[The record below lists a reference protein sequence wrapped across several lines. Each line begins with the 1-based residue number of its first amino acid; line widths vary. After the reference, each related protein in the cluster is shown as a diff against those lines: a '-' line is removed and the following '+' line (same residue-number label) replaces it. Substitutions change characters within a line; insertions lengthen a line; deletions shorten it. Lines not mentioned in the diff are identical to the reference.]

1 MEVNSFASPPA
12 YANQVARLSSAGGVG
27 TFVTGPDGV
36 NNPTD
41 GQASFSPSTPTDAF
55 TIYYDD
61 VEGTQNV
68 RAFFDFSSPVPVTI
82 SAPTA
87 VDDISNNN
95 PADAIVTVS
104 VLANDVEN
112 EFPIDPTTVILTG
125 TGAPAGSILA
135 ADGKTLSV
143 PNEGVW
149 AVNPITGD
157 VTFTPEAGFASD
169 PTVAPYIVSD
179 TNGAPSAAAD
189 ISISYDYLPTAVDDT
204 VTGLPTNTPAVA
216 DVLDNDSDPDGT
228 LDPATV
234 QIAGTAAAGD
244 DLIVPGEGTWSVD
257 TTTGEITFT
266 PEAGFTADPTPITY
280 TVADNDGNVSNP
292 ASVALD
298 FDAQSPT
305 AVDDTVTGL
314 PTNTPAVADVLDND
328 SDPDGTLDPATVQIA
343 GTAAAGDD
351 LIVPGEGTW
360 SVDTTTGEIT
370 FTPEAGF
377 TADPT
382 PITYTVADND
392 GNVSNP
398 ASVALDF
405 DAQSPTAVDDTVTG
419 LPTNTPAV
427 ADVLG
432 NDSDPDG
439 TLDPATVQIAG
450 TAAAGDDL
458 IVPGEGTWSVDTTT
472 GEITFTPEAGF
483 TADPTPITYT
493 VADNDGNVSNPASVA
508 LDFDA
513 QSPTA
518 VDDTVTG
525 LPTNTPAVADVLD
538 NDSDPD
544 GTLDPATVQ
553 IAGTAAAGDDLIVPG
568 EGTWSVDTTTGEI
581 TFTPEAGFT
590 ADPTPITYTVADNDG
605 NVSNPASV
613 ALDFDAQSPTAVDDT
628 VTGLPTN
635 TPAVA
640 DVLGNDSDP
649 DGTLDPA
656 TVQIA
661 GTAAAGD
668 DLIVPGEGTWSVD
681 TTTGEITFT
690 PEAGFTADPT
700 PITYTVADNDGNV
713 SNPASVALDF
723 DAQSPTAVDDTVTGL
738 PTNTPAVADVLD
750 NDSDPDGTL
759 DPATVQIA
767 GTAAAGDDLIVPG
780 EGTWSVDTT
789 TGEITFT
796 PEAGFTA
803 DPTPITY
810 TVADNDGNVS
820 NPASVALDFDAQ
832 SPTAVDDTVTGL
844 PTNTPAVA
852 DVLDNDS
859 DPDGTLDP
867 ATVQIAGT
875 AAAGDDLIVPGE
887 GTWSVDTTTGE
898 ITFTPEAGFTA
909 DPTPITYTVADN
921 DGNVSNPASVA
932 LDFDAQSPTA
942 VDDTVTGLPTNTPAV
957 ADVLGNDSD
966 PDGTLD
972 PATVQIAGTA
982 AAGDDLIVPGEG
994 TWSVDTTTGEITF
1007 TPEAG
1012 FTADPTP
1019 ITYTVADNDGNVSNP
1034 ASVALDFDAQSPT
1047 AVDDT
1052 VTGLPTNTPAVA
1064 DVLDNDSD
1072 PDGTLDPATVQIA
1085 GTAAA
1090 GDDLIVPGEGTWSV
1104 DTTTGEIT
1112 FTPEAGFTA
1121 DPTPITYT
1129 VADNDGN
1136 VSNPASVALD
1146 FDAQSP
1152 TAVDDTVT
1160 GLPTNTPA
1168 VADVLGNDSDPDGTL
1183 DPATVQ
1189 IAGTAAAGDD
1199 LIVPGEGTWSV
1210 DTTTGEITFTPEA
1223 GFTADPTPITYTV
1236 ADNDGNVSNPAS
1248 VALDFDAQ
1256 SPTAVDDTVTG
1267 LPTNTPAV
1275 ADVLGNDSDPDG
1287 TLDPATV
1294 QIAGTAA
1301 AGDDLIVPGEGT
1313 WSVDTTTGE
1322 ITFTPEAGFTADPTP
1337 ITYTVADND
1346 GNVSNPASVALDF
1359 DAQSPTAVDDTVTG
1373 LPTNTPAVAD
1383 VLDNDSDPD
1392 GTLDPAT
1399 VQIAGT
1405 AAAGDDLIVP
1415 GEGTWSVDTT
1425 TGEITFTPEAGFT
1438 ADPTPITYT
1447 VADNDGNVSNPA
1459 SVALDFD
1466 AQSPTAVDDTVTGL
1480 PTNTPAVA
1488 DVLGNDSD
1496 PDGTLDPATVQ
1507 IAGTA
1512 AAGDDLIVP
1521 GEGTWSVDTTT
1532 GEITFTP
1539 EAGFT
1544 ADPTPITYTVAD
1556 NDGNVSNPASV
1567 ALDFDAQSP
1576 TAVDDTVTGLPTNT
1590 PAVADVLDNDSD
1602 PDGTLD
1608 PATVQIAGT
1617 AAAGDDLI
1625 VPGEGTWS
1633 VDTTTGEITF
1643 TPEAGF
1649 TADPTPIT
1657 YTVAD
1662 NDGNVSNPA
1671 SVALDFDAQSPTAVD
1686 DTVTGLPT
1694 NTPAVADVLG
1704 NDSDPDGTLDPA
1716 TVQIAGTAAA
1726 GDDLI
1731 VPGEG
1736 TWSVDTTT
1744 GEITFTPEAGFTADP
1759 TPITYTVADN
1769 DGNVSNPASV
1779 ALDFD
1784 AQSPTA
1790 VDDTVTGLPTNTPAV
1805 ADVLGNDSDPDGTL
1819 DPATV
1824 QIAGTAAA
1832 GDDLIVPG
1840 EGTWSVD
1847 TTTGEITFTPEA
1859 GFTADPTPITYTV
1872 ADNDGNV
1879 SNPASVALDF
1889 DAQSP
1894 TAVDDTV
1901 TGLPTNTPAVADV
1914 LDNDSDP
1921 DGTLDPATVQIA
1933 GTAAAGDDLIVPGE
1947 GTWSVDTTT
1956 GEITFTPEAGFTAD
1970 PTPITYTVAD
1980 NDGNVSNPASVAL
1993 DFDAQSPTAVDDTV
2007 TGLPTNTPAV
2017 ADVLGNDSDP
2027 DGTLDPAT
2035 VQIAGTA
2042 AAGDDLIVPGE
2053 GTWSVDTTTGE
2064 ITFTPEAGFTA
2075 DPTPITYTVADN
2087 DGNVSNPASVALDF
2101 DAQSPTAVDDTVTG
2115 LPTNTPAVADVLD
2128 NDSDPDG
2135 TLDPATVQIAG
2146 TAAAGDDLI
2155 VPGEGTWS
2163 VDTTTGE
2170 ITFTPEAG
2178 FTADP
2183 TPITYTV
2190 ADNDGNVSNPASVA
2204 LDFDAQSPTAVDDTV
2219 TGLPTNTPAVADV
2232 LGNDSDPDGTLDPAT
2247 VQIAGT
2253 AAAGDDLIVPGEGTW
2268 SVDTTTGE
2276 ITFTPEAGFT
2286 ADPTPITYTVAD
2298 NDGNV
2303 SNPASVALDFDA
2315 QSPTAVDDTV
2325 TGLPTNTPAVADV
2338 LDNDSD
2344 PDGTLDPATVQIA
2357 GTAAAGDDLIVPGEG
2372 TWSVDTTTGEITFTP
2387 EAGFTADPTP
2397 ITYTVADNDGNVSNP
2412 ASVALDF
2419 DAQSPTAVD
2428 DTVTGLPTNTPAVAD
2443 VLDNDS
2449 DPDGTL
2455 DPATVQIAGTAAAGD
2470 DLIVPGEG
2478 TWSVDTTTG
2487 EITFTPEAGFT
2498 ADPTPI
2504 TYTVADNDGNVSNP
2518 ASVALDFDAQSPTA
2532 VDDTVT
2538 GLPTNTPAVADVL
2551 GNDSDPD
2558 GTLDPATVQ
2567 IAGTAAAGDDLIV
2580 PGEGTWSVDTTTGEI
2595 TFTPEA
2601 GFTADPTPITYTVAD
2616 NDGNVSNPASVS
2628 GDYEQLPSITLSKTA
2643 TLDDGGDGVASV
2655 GDLITYTFTVTN
2667 TGNVTLTGVTVR
2679 DPLVTIIGG
2688 PIDLAPGASDANT
2701 FRASYALTQDDID
2714 NGSVTNTARVTA
2726 EDPDGVAVSSLSDD
2740 PSDLS
2745 DRDSDGDG
2753 NPDDPTVTPL
2763 PDAPGIALVKQATV
2777 ADTNGSGVTDA
2788 GDVITYTFDV
2798 TNTGNVTLSSID
2810 VDDPLLGGVIGTIA
2824 GPLAPG
2830 ATDSSL
2836 TATYTIVQSDVDAG
2850 SVNNTAIASGDTP
2863 TAAAAVSDVS
2873 GSLNS
2878 NNDPTILRILSLPE
2892 LSTSLSVDITQVTN
2906 PNVGDNLTYTL
2917 VVTNTGNVVL
2927 SPVNLSDEL
2936 GVGADVVPALAPGE
2950 SVTLT
2955 FTYALTYEDILSG
2968 SVTNVAQALGQ
2979 SSAGAN
2985 ASSTSNEV
2993 ATMIGL
2999 DLVGQIKDELEQI
3012 LEDDLRETTTKQS
3025 MLFEDIAGGARDRL
3039 AALLPDRCVA
3049 ALNDEVRR
3057 QPILFDTA
3065 SAVIRDESAALLD
3078 RLARIMGSCERARIE
3093 IGGHTDFRGSNDY
3106 NLDLS
3111 QRRVNAVLEALRQRN
3126 VNVDRLVA
3134 VGYGESLPVAD
3145 NSTPEGMAMNRRV
3158 EFRVIQRSSQEIAE
3172 NMPCGVITPFDV
3184 AGSAEAGAAGLKTNG
3199 TFGGETFDCYT
3210 GERRIIRGD
3219 FSLSDTDDLG
3229 TQAALSATWQFER
3242 LVSAEHLR
3250 GYFFGLYGSRT
3261 NVLSG
3266 RADGDITGFG
3276 GFGGLYGAKA
3286 LNQSRV
3292 ILDYY
3297 AAGSIGRHNYDLTFA
3312 DTAPTDIDADGRY
3325 DYWALFG
3332 GVSVSGEQKYE
3343 SFTLVPR
3350 LGAHLRYA
3358 SAFDANVTASIPGYS
3373 ESSELSLEDQSGIR
3387 FLGEF
3392 DFAFGNLESS
3402 SEDQRYTQT
3411 TIFTPGLYCD
3421 AAFGD
3426 DQEAVCGIRTGL
3438 ELLRTDALRGISWGF
3453 DANLEVDS
3461 IGRRGSMGAFYE
3473 RRLGAVG
3480 SLNFGIDLIDTM
3492 RPSVTGNL
3500 EVKF

>member
-1 MEVNSFASPPA
+1 MNAGSGVGCAAGQTVAMQFRTNGFFIRQIGFLDMDDFDGSASRDAFSASVPGTWSNLNGMEVNSFASPPA

-216 DVLDNDSDPDGT
+216 DVLD
-228 LDPATV
+228 
-234 QIAGTAAAGD
+234 
-244 DLIVPGEGTWSVD
+244 
-257 TTTGEITFT
+257 
-266 PEAGFTADPTPITY
+266 
-280 TVADNDGNVSNP
+280 
-292 ASVALD
+292 
-298 FDAQSPT
+298 
-305 AVDDTVTGL
+305 
-314 PTNTPAVADVLDND
+314 
-328 SDPDGTLDPATVQIA
+328 
-343 GTAAAGDD
+343 
-351 LIVPGEGTW
+351 
-360 SVDTTTGEIT
+360 
-370 FTPEAGF
+370 
-377 TADPT
+377 
-382 PITYTVADND
+382 
-392 GNVSNP
+392 
-398 ASVALDF
+398 
-405 DAQSPTAVDDTVTG
+405 
-419 LPTNTPAV
+419 
-427 ADVLG
+427 
-432 NDSDPDG
+432 
-439 TLDPATVQIAG
+439 
-450 TAAAGDDL
+450 
-458 IVPGEGTWSVDTTT
+458 
-472 GEITFTPEAGF
+472 
-483 TADPTPITYT
+483 
-493 VADNDGNVSNPASVA
+493 
-508 LDFDA
+508 
-513 QSPTA
+513 
-518 VDDTVTG
+518 
-525 LPTNTPAVADVLD
+525 
-538 NDSDPD
+538 
-544 GTLDPATVQ
+544 
-553 IAGTAAAGDDLIVPG
+553 
-568 EGTWSVDTTTGEI
+568 
-581 TFTPEAGFT
+581 
-590 ADPTPITYTVADNDG
+590 
-605 NVSNPASV
+605 
-613 ALDFDAQSPTAVDDT
+613 
-628 VTGLPTN
+628 
-635 TPAVA
+635 
-640 DVLGNDSDP
+640 
-649 DGTLDPA
+649 
-656 TVQIA
+656 
-661 GTAAAGD
+661 
-668 DLIVPGEGTWSVD
+668 
-681 TTTGEITFT
+681 
-690 PEAGFTADPT
+690 
-700 PITYTVADNDGNV
+700 
-713 SNPASVALDF
+713 
-723 DAQSPTAVDDTVTGL
+723 
-738 PTNTPAVADVLD
+738 
-750 NDSDPDGTL
+750 
-759 DPATVQIA
+759 
-767 GTAAAGDDLIVPG
+767 
-780 EGTWSVDTT
+780 
-789 TGEITFT
+789 
-796 PEAGFTA
+796 
-803 DPTPITY
+803 
-810 TVADNDGNVS
+810 
-820 NPASVALDFDAQ
+820 
-832 SPTAVDDTVTGL
+832 
-844 PTNTPAVA
+844 
-852 DVLDNDS
+852 
-859 DPDGTLDP
+859 
-867 ATVQIAGT
+867 
-875 AAAGDDLIVPGE
+875 
-887 GTWSVDTTTGE
+887 
-898 ITFTPEAGFTA
+898 
-909 DPTPITYTVADN
+909 
-921 DGNVSNPASVA
+921 
-932 LDFDAQSPTA
+932 
-942 VDDTVTGLPTNTPAV
+942 
-957 ADVLGNDSD
+957 
-966 PDGTLD
+966 
-972 PATVQIAGTA
+972 
-982 AAGDDLIVPGEG
+982 
-994 TWSVDTTTGEITF
+994 
-1007 TPEAG
+1007 
-1012 FTADPTP
+1012 
-1019 ITYTVADNDGNVSNP
+1019 
-1034 ASVALDFDAQSPT
+1034 
-1047 AVDDT
+1047 
-1052 VTGLPTNTPAVA
+1052 
-1064 DVLDNDSD
+1064 
-1072 PDGTLDPATVQIA
+1072 
-1085 GTAAA
+1085 
-1090 GDDLIVPGEGTWSV
+1090 
-1104 DTTTGEIT
+1104 
-1112 FTPEAGFTA
+1112 
-1121 DPTPITYT
+1121 
-1129 VADNDGN
+1129 
-1136 VSNPASVALD
+1136 
-1146 FDAQSP
+1146 
-1152 TAVDDTVT
+1152 
-1160 GLPTNTPA
+1160 
-1168 VADVLGNDSDPDGTL
+1168 
-1183 DPATVQ
+1183 
-1189 IAGTAAAGDD
+1189 
-1199 LIVPGEGTWSV
+1199 
-1210 DTTTGEITFTPEA
+1210 
-1223 GFTADPTPITYTV
+1223 
-1236 ADNDGNVSNPAS
+1236 
-1248 VALDFDAQ
+1248 
-1256 SPTAVDDTVTG
+1256 
-1267 LPTNTPAV
+1267 
-1275 ADVLGNDSDPDG
+1275 
-1287 TLDPATV
+1287 
-1294 QIAGTAA
+1294 
-1301 AGDDLIVPGEGT
+1301 
-1313 WSVDTTTGE
+1313 
-1322 ITFTPEAGFTADPTP
+1322 
-1337 ITYTVADND
+1337 
-1346 GNVSNPASVALDF
+1346 
-1359 DAQSPTAVDDTVTG
+1359 
-1373 LPTNTPAVAD
+1373 
-1383 VLDNDSDPD
+1383 
-1392 GTLDPAT
+1392 
-1399 VQIAGT
+1399 
-1405 AAAGDDLIVP
+1405 
-1415 GEGTWSVDTT
+1415 
-1425 TGEITFTPEAGFT
+1425 
-1438 ADPTPITYT
+1438 
-1447 VADNDGNVSNPA
+1447 
-1459 SVALDFD
+1459 
-1466 AQSPTAVDDTVTGL
+1466 
-1480 PTNTPAVA
+1480 
-1488 DVLGNDSD
+1488 
-1496 PDGTLDPATVQ
+1496 
-1507 IAGTA
+1507 
-1512 AAGDDLIVP
+1512 
-1521 GEGTWSVDTTT
+1521 
-1532 GEITFTP
+1532 
-1539 EAGFT
+1539 
-1544 ADPTPITYTVAD
+1544 
-1556 NDGNVSNPASV
+1556 
-1567 ALDFDAQSP
+1567 
-1576 TAVDDTVTGLPTNT
+1576 
-1590 PAVADVLDNDSD
+1590 
-1602 PDGTLD
+1602 
-1608 PATVQIAGT
+1608 
-1617 AAAGDDLI
+1617 
-1625 VPGEGTWS
+1625 
-1633 VDTTTGEITF
+1633 
-1643 TPEAGF
+1643 
-1649 TADPTPIT
+1649 
-1657 YTVAD
+1657 
-1662 NDGNVSNPA
+1662 
-1671 SVALDFDAQSPTAVD
+1671 
-1686 DTVTGLPT
+1686 
-1694 NTPAVADVLG
+1694 
-1704 NDSDPDGTLDPA
+1704 
-1716 TVQIAGTAAA
+1716 
-1726 GDDLI
+1726 
-1731 VPGEG
+1731 
-1736 TWSVDTTT
+1736 
-1744 GEITFTPEAGFTADP
+1744 
-1759 TPITYTVADN
+1759 
-1769 DGNVSNPASV
+1769 
-1779 ALDFD
+1779 
-1784 AQSPTA
+1784 
-1790 VDDTVTGLPTNTPAV
+1790 
-1805 ADVLGNDSDPDGTL
+1805 
-1819 DPATV
+1819 
-1824 QIAGTAAA
+1824 
-1832 GDDLIVPG
+1832 
-1840 EGTWSVD
+1840 
-1847 TTTGEITFTPEA
+1847 
-1859 GFTADPTPITYTV
+1859 
-1872 ADNDGNV
+1872 
-1879 SNPASVALDF
+1879 
-1889 DAQSP
+1889 
-1894 TAVDDTV
+1894 
-1901 TGLPTNTPAVADV
+1901 
-1914 LDNDSDP
+1914 
-1921 DGTLDPATVQIA
+1921 
-1933 GTAAAGDDLIVPGE
+1933 
-1947 GTWSVDTTT
+1947 
-1956 GEITFTPEAGFTAD
+1956 
-1970 PTPITYTVAD
+1970 
-1980 NDGNVSNPASVAL
+1980 
-1993 DFDAQSPTAVDDTV
+1993 
-2007 TGLPTNTPAV
+2007 
-2017 ADVLGNDSDP
+2017 
-2027 DGTLDPAT
+2027 
-2035 VQIAGTA
+2035 
-2042 AAGDDLIVPGE
+2042 
-2053 GTWSVDTTTGE
+2053 
-2064 ITFTPEAGFTA
+2064 
-2075 DPTPITYTVADN
+2075 
-2087 DGNVSNPASVALDF
+2087 
-2101 DAQSPTAVDDTVTG
+2101 
-2115 LPTNTPAVADVLD
+2115 
-2128 NDSDPDG
+2128 
-2135 TLDPATVQIAG
+2135 
-2146 TAAAGDDLI
+2146 
-2155 VPGEGTWS
+2155 
-2163 VDTTTGE
+2163 
-2170 ITFTPEAG
+2170 
-2178 FTADP
+2178 
-2183 TPITYTV
+2183 
-2190 ADNDGNVSNPASVA
+2190 
-2204 LDFDAQSPTAVDDTV
+2204 
-2219 TGLPTNTPAVADV
+2219 
-2232 LGNDSDPDGTLDPAT
+2232 
-2247 VQIAGT
+2247 
-2253 AAAGDDLIVPGEGTW
+2253 
-2268 SVDTTTGE
+2268 
-2276 ITFTPEAGFT
+2276 
-2286 ADPTPITYTVAD
+2286 
-2298 NDGNV
+2298 
-2303 SNPASVALDFDA
+2303 
-2315 QSPTAVDDTV
+2315 
-2325 TGLPTNTPAVADV
+2325 
-2338 LDNDSD
+2338 
-2344 PDGTLDPATVQIA
+2344 
-2357 GTAAAGDDLIVPGEG
+2357 
-2372 TWSVDTTTGEITFTP
+2372 
-2387 EAGFTADPTP
+2387 
-2397 ITYTVADNDGNVSNP
+2397 
-2412 ASVALDF
+2412 
-2419 DAQSPTAVD
+2419 
-2428 DTVTGLPTNTPAVAD
+2428 
-2443 VLDNDS
+2443 
-2449 DPDGTL
+2449 
-2455 DPATVQIAGTAAAGD
+2455 
-2470 DLIVPGEG
+2470 
-2478 TWSVDTTTG
+2478 
-2487 EITFTPEAGFT
+2487 
-2498 ADPTPI
+2498 
-2504 TYTVADNDGNVSNP
+2504 
-2518 ASVALDFDAQSPTA
+2518 
-2532 VDDTVT
+2532 
-2538 GLPTNTPAVADVL
+2538 
-2551 GNDSDPD
+2551 NDSDPD

-3199 TFGGETFDCYT
+3199 TFGSETFDCYT

>member
-1 MEVNSFASPPA
+1 MKVALGLLFQSVLFTISFATVALAQSFTVSSVPNDDTVIMSDGNGNTITITGTPSPAACFSSDASGRVTVNAGSGVGCAAGQTVAMQFRTNGFFIRQIGFLDMDDFDGSASRDAFSASVPGTWSNLNGMEVNSFASPPA

-216 DVLDNDSDPDGT
+216 DVLD
-228 LDPATV
+228 
-234 QIAGTAAAGD
+234 
-244 DLIVPGEGTWSVD
+244 
-257 TTTGEITFT
+257 
-266 PEAGFTADPTPITY
+266 
-280 TVADNDGNVSNP
+280 
-292 ASVALD
+292 
-298 FDAQSPT
+298 
-305 AVDDTVTGL
+305 
-314 PTNTPAVADVLDND
+314 
-328 SDPDGTLDPATVQIA
+328 
-343 GTAAAGDD
+343 
-351 LIVPGEGTW
+351 
-360 SVDTTTGEIT
+360 
-370 FTPEAGF
+370 
-377 TADPT
+377 
-382 PITYTVADND
+382 
-392 GNVSNP
+392 
-398 ASVALDF
+398 
-405 DAQSPTAVDDTVTG
+405 
-419 LPTNTPAV
+419 
-427 ADVLG
+427 
-432 NDSDPDG
+432 
-439 TLDPATVQIAG
+439 
-450 TAAAGDDL
+450 
-458 IVPGEGTWSVDTTT
+458 
-472 GEITFTPEAGF
+472 
-483 TADPTPITYT
+483 
-493 VADNDGNVSNPASVA
+493 
-508 LDFDA
+508 
-513 QSPTA
+513 
-518 VDDTVTG
+518 
-525 LPTNTPAVADVLD
+525 
-538 NDSDPD
+538 
-544 GTLDPATVQ
+544 
-553 IAGTAAAGDDLIVPG
+553 
-568 EGTWSVDTTTGEI
+568 
-581 TFTPEAGFT
+581 
-590 ADPTPITYTVADNDG
+590 
-605 NVSNPASV
+605 
-613 ALDFDAQSPTAVDDT
+613 
-628 VTGLPTN
+628 
-635 TPAVA
+635 
-640 DVLGNDSDP
+640 
-649 DGTLDPA
+649 
-656 TVQIA
+656 
-661 GTAAAGD
+661 
-668 DLIVPGEGTWSVD
+668 
-681 TTTGEITFT
+681 
-690 PEAGFTADPT
+690 
-700 PITYTVADNDGNV
+700 
-713 SNPASVALDF
+713 
-723 DAQSPTAVDDTVTGL
+723 
-738 PTNTPAVADVLD
+738 
-750 NDSDPDGTL
+750 
-759 DPATVQIA
+759 
-767 GTAAAGDDLIVPG
+767 
-780 EGTWSVDTT
+780 
-789 TGEITFT
+789 
-796 PEAGFTA
+796 
-803 DPTPITY
+803 
-810 TVADNDGNVS
+810 
-820 NPASVALDFDAQ
+820 
-832 SPTAVDDTVTGL
+832 
-844 PTNTPAVA
+844 
-852 DVLDNDS
+852 
-859 DPDGTLDP
+859 
-867 ATVQIAGT
+867 
-875 AAAGDDLIVPGE
+875 
-887 GTWSVDTTTGE
+887 
-898 ITFTPEAGFTA
+898 
-909 DPTPITYTVADN
+909 
-921 DGNVSNPASVA
+921 
-932 LDFDAQSPTA
+932 
-942 VDDTVTGLPTNTPAV
+942 
-957 ADVLGNDSD
+957 
-966 PDGTLD
+966 
-972 PATVQIAGTA
+972 
-982 AAGDDLIVPGEG
+982 
-994 TWSVDTTTGEITF
+994 
-1007 TPEAG
+1007 
-1012 FTADPTP
+1012 
-1019 ITYTVADNDGNVSNP
+1019 
-1034 ASVALDFDAQSPT
+1034 
-1047 AVDDT
+1047 
-1052 VTGLPTNTPAVA
+1052 
-1064 DVLDNDSD
+1064 
-1072 PDGTLDPATVQIA
+1072 
-1085 GTAAA
+1085 
-1090 GDDLIVPGEGTWSV
+1090 
-1104 DTTTGEIT
+1104 
-1112 FTPEAGFTA
+1112 
-1121 DPTPITYT
+1121 
-1129 VADNDGN
+1129 
-1136 VSNPASVALD
+1136 
-1146 FDAQSP
+1146 
-1152 TAVDDTVT
+1152 
-1160 GLPTNTPA
+1160 
-1168 VADVLGNDSDPDGTL
+1168 
-1183 DPATVQ
+1183 
-1189 IAGTAAAGDD
+1189 
-1199 LIVPGEGTWSV
+1199 
-1210 DTTTGEITFTPEA
+1210 
-1223 GFTADPTPITYTV
+1223 
-1236 ADNDGNVSNPAS
+1236 
-1248 VALDFDAQ
+1248 
-1256 SPTAVDDTVTG
+1256 
-1267 LPTNTPAV
+1267 
-1275 ADVLGNDSDPDG
+1275 
-1287 TLDPATV
+1287 
-1294 QIAGTAA
+1294 
-1301 AGDDLIVPGEGT
+1301 
-1313 WSVDTTTGE
+1313 
-1322 ITFTPEAGFTADPTP
+1322 
-1337 ITYTVADND
+1337 
-1346 GNVSNPASVALDF
+1346 
-1359 DAQSPTAVDDTVTG
+1359 
-1373 LPTNTPAVAD
+1373 
-1383 VLDNDSDPD
+1383 
-1392 GTLDPAT
+1392 
-1399 VQIAGT
+1399 
-1405 AAAGDDLIVP
+1405 
-1415 GEGTWSVDTT
+1415 
-1425 TGEITFTPEAGFT
+1425 
-1438 ADPTPITYT
+1438 
-1447 VADNDGNVSNPA
+1447 
-1459 SVALDFD
+1459 
-1466 AQSPTAVDDTVTGL
+1466 
-1480 PTNTPAVA
+1480 
-1488 DVLGNDSD
+1488 
-1496 PDGTLDPATVQ
+1496 
-1507 IAGTA
+1507 
-1512 AAGDDLIVP
+1512 
-1521 GEGTWSVDTTT
+1521 
-1532 GEITFTP
+1532 
-1539 EAGFT
+1539 
-1544 ADPTPITYTVAD
+1544 
-1556 NDGNVSNPASV
+1556 
-1567 ALDFDAQSP
+1567 
-1576 TAVDDTVTGLPTNT
+1576 
-1590 PAVADVLDNDSD
+1590 
-1602 PDGTLD
+1602 
-1608 PATVQIAGT
+1608 
-1617 AAAGDDLI
+1617 
-1625 VPGEGTWS
+1625 
-1633 VDTTTGEITF
+1633 
-1643 TPEAGF
+1643 
-1649 TADPTPIT
+1649 
-1657 YTVAD
+1657 
-1662 NDGNVSNPA
+1662 
-1671 SVALDFDAQSPTAVD
+1671 
-1686 DTVTGLPT
+1686 
-1694 NTPAVADVLG
+1694 
-1704 NDSDPDGTLDPA
+1704 
-1716 TVQIAGTAAA
+1716 
-1726 GDDLI
+1726 
-1731 VPGEG
+1731 
-1736 TWSVDTTT
+1736 
-1744 GEITFTPEAGFTADP
+1744 
-1759 TPITYTVADN
+1759 
-1769 DGNVSNPASV
+1769 
-1779 ALDFD
+1779 
-1784 AQSPTA
+1784 
-1790 VDDTVTGLPTNTPAV
+1790 
-1805 ADVLGNDSDPDGTL
+1805 
-1819 DPATV
+1819 
-1824 QIAGTAAA
+1824 
-1832 GDDLIVPG
+1832 
-1840 EGTWSVD
+1840 
-1847 TTTGEITFTPEA
+1847 
-1859 GFTADPTPITYTV
+1859 
-1872 ADNDGNV
+1872 
-1879 SNPASVALDF
+1879 
-1889 DAQSP
+1889 
-1894 TAVDDTV
+1894 
-1901 TGLPTNTPAVADV
+1901 
-1914 LDNDSDP
+1914 
-1921 DGTLDPATVQIA
+1921 
-1933 GTAAAGDDLIVPGE
+1933 
-1947 GTWSVDTTT
+1947 
-1956 GEITFTPEAGFTAD
+1956 
-1970 PTPITYTVAD
+1970 
-1980 NDGNVSNPASVAL
+1980 
-1993 DFDAQSPTAVDDTV
+1993 
-2007 TGLPTNTPAV
+2007 
-2017 ADVLGNDSDP
+2017 
-2027 DGTLDPAT
+2027 
-2035 VQIAGTA
+2035 
-2042 AAGDDLIVPGE
+2042 
-2053 GTWSVDTTTGE
+2053 
-2064 ITFTPEAGFTA
+2064 
-2075 DPTPITYTVADN
+2075 
-2087 DGNVSNPASVALDF
+2087 
-2101 DAQSPTAVDDTVTG
+2101 
-2115 LPTNTPAVADVLD
+2115 
-2128 NDSDPDG
+2128 
-2135 TLDPATVQIAG
+2135 
-2146 TAAAGDDLI
+2146 
-2155 VPGEGTWS
+2155 
-2163 VDTTTGE
+2163 
-2170 ITFTPEAG
+2170 
-2178 FTADP
+2178 
-2183 TPITYTV
+2183 
-2190 ADNDGNVSNPASVA
+2190 
-2204 LDFDAQSPTAVDDTV
+2204 
-2219 TGLPTNTPAVADV
+2219 
-2232 LGNDSDPDGTLDPAT
+2232 
-2247 VQIAGT
+2247 
-2253 AAAGDDLIVPGEGTW
+2253 
-2268 SVDTTTGE
+2268 
-2276 ITFTPEAGFT
+2276 
-2286 ADPTPITYTVAD
+2286 
-2298 NDGNV
+2298 
-2303 SNPASVALDFDA
+2303 
-2315 QSPTAVDDTV
+2315 
-2325 TGLPTNTPAVADV
+2325 
-2338 LDNDSD
+2338 
-2344 PDGTLDPATVQIA
+2344 
-2357 GTAAAGDDLIVPGEG
+2357 
-2372 TWSVDTTTGEITFTP
+2372 
-2387 EAGFTADPTP
+2387 
-2397 ITYTVADNDGNVSNP
+2397 
-2412 ASVALDF
+2412 
-2419 DAQSPTAVD
+2419 
-2428 DTVTGLPTNTPAVAD
+2428 
-2443 VLDNDS
+2443 
-2449 DPDGTL
+2449 
-2455 DPATVQIAGTAAAGD
+2455 
-2470 DLIVPGEG
+2470 
-2478 TWSVDTTTG
+2478 
-2487 EITFTPEAGFT
+2487 
-2498 ADPTPI
+2498 
-2504 TYTVADNDGNVSNP
+2504 
-2518 ASVALDFDAQSPTA
+2518 
-2532 VDDTVT
+2532 
-2538 GLPTNTPAVADVL
+2538 
-2551 GNDSDPD
+2551 NDSDPD

-3199 TFGGETFDCYT
+3199 TFGSETFDCYT